1 MNTLNAPI
9 QCFWNR
15 NDDGT
20 LYSVAIDKEEL
31 TVDGSLALLD
41 QIPDRTFGITIEKYD
56 SESGEWSAMKELKTN
71 RSSIGTNEY
80 KVDWTAG
87 WLWFNGEDNIKR
99 IRASYHGRGFWLLS
113 DKRIFT
119 HLSRNA
125 DGTYNYS
132 DLEHVISTATNYE
145 FVGEYASGRAYTPG
159 NQVYYKGSAY
169 IAVDDIN
176 VGESP
181 TPSNQ
186 KWKRLTLGY
195 NNRGTFNADNTY
207 HAGDVVYWKSDGNSD
222 GLYVCLADN
231 SKFDT
236 DTDLSQSGFWQV
248 LYDMSD
254 IRDAI
259 RNCDLVFAASDDSKA
274 TTTVG
279 ARGITVKYDGIGVVG
294 ISSTDVSVTVPDGET
309 HRLTNKVDKISG
321 RSLIDSGVASSL
333 HKQAG
338 GIVYKAS
345 KDAFTVGDVSDGGS
359 VMSDMNGNVTYTF
372 GSYAKIT
379 SYDVEVK
386 KARHPVHRL
395 SEKANSSD
403 VFLKSDDVVLAK
415 DKIIKVIK
423 DGESTVHD
431 GSTENIQIRG
441 DAMFIRANDVEPYG
455 LMLSKDG
462 IVLDTDD
469 NENVNIKSGEI
480 TVYKKDSTGNSVA
493 HKLTEKANTS
503 DVVNKVDKAEG
514 KSLVDERVAN
524 NLTYDS
530 TNDIINSDA
539 NLLLTN
545 TNSVASYNGTFRGD
559 IKVGQLGAN
568 KWAYTI
574 SPITGFSTSVDV
586 TCTSGNKV
594 HSLANKADSNDVLTK
609 TNTAAFTPTGD
620 YQPATKKY
628 VDDIVIEAGGGD
640 MLRTVYDKDKTGT
653 VDDSKKLG
661 GQLPSY
667 YAKAADLAEKWTGKV
682 YTVEVGN
689 DWEIHTI
696 TINGEEKLGS
706 YYQEI
711 AVEGITSVGQP
722 FVDVVLPDD
731 DVQAKQQLTDYQ
743 CVSRV
748 RTENGKIILK
758 CFEDRPS
765 SSFTI
770 RVLVLGNVL

>member
-145 FVGEYASGRAYTPG
+145 FVGEYALGRAYTPG

-279 ARGITVKYDGIGVVG
+279 ARGITVKYEGIGSVG
-294 ISSTDVSVTVPDGET
+294 ISPTDVSVIVPGGDT
-309 HRLTNKVDKISG
+309 HLLTNKVDKISG
-321 RSLIDSGVASSL
+321 KSLID
-333 HKQAG
+333 
-338 GIVYKAS
+338 KAFA
-345 KDAFTVGDVSDGGS
+345 DNVST
-359 VMSDMNGNVTYTF
+359 NGNTTTIDSQLETY
-372 GSYAKIT
+372 SIT
-379 SYDVEVK
+379 TRLGAEVAISGMDDSGNTVIK
-386 KARHPVHRL
+386 HKL

-503 DVVNKVDKAEG
+503 DVVNKVDKADG
-514 KSLVDERVAN
+514 KSLIDAN
-524 NLTYDS
+524 IADSLTYDS
-530 TNDIINSDA
+530 TNGIINSDA

-545 TNSVASYNGTFRGD
+545 ANSVAAYNGTFRGD
-559 IKVGQLGAN
+559 ITIGQLGAN
-568 KWAYTI
+568 KWAYRI
-574 SPITGFSTSVDV
+574 SPITGFSTCVDV

-667 YAKAADLAEKWTGKV
+667 YSKTTDIGTLADLNTINKTNIVSAVNEKWTGKV

-689 DWEIHTI
+689 NWEIHTV
-696 TINGEEKLGS
+696 TSNGEEKLGS

-770 RVLVLGNVL
+770 RVLVLGNTL

>member
-176 VGESP
+176 TGEYP

-222 GLYVCLADN
+222 GLYVCLVDN

-279 ARGITVKYDGIGVVG
+279 ARGITVKYEGIGSVG
-294 ISSTDVSVTVPDGET
+294 ISPTDVSVIVPGGDT
-309 HRLTNKVDKISG
+309 HLLTNKVDKISG
-321 RSLIDSGVASSL
+321 KSLID
-333 HKQAG
+333 
-338 GIVYKAS
+338 KAFA
-345 KDAFTVGDVSDGGS
+345 DNVST
-359 VMSDMNGNVTYTF
+359 NGNTTTIDSQLETY
-372 GSYAKIT
+372 SIT
-379 SYDVEVK
+379 TRLGAEVAISGMDDSGNTVIK
-386 KARHPVHRL
+386 HKL

-503 DVVNKVDKAEG
+503 DVVNKVDKADG
-514 KSLVDERVAN
+514 KSLIDAN
-524 NLTYDS
+524 IADSLTYDS
-530 TNDIINSDA
+530 TNGIINSDA

-545 TNSVASYNGTFRGD
+545 ANSVAAYNGTFRGD
-559 IKVGQLGAN
+559 ITIGQLGAN
-568 KWAYTI
+568 KWAYRI

-594 HSLANKADSNDVLTK
+594 HSLANKADSNDVLAK

-667 YAKAADLAEKWTGKV
+667 YSKTTDIGTLADLNTINKTNIVSAVNEKWTGKV

-689 DWEIHTI
+689 DWEIHTV
-696 TINGEEKLGS
+696 TSNGEEKLGS

-770 RVLVLGNVL
+770 RVLVLGNTL